1 MKHSLCLFMLKYM
14 LLQDRC
20 SWFFINM
27 VCYGRNIWATASVT
41 KVGPWHSMCQYYIAG
56 WGSQWIPGEFLGK
69 CHLCSYHVSLMM
81 TSELLPWSRVLLLTY
96 NITYLCLNVTKL
108 TILNMWSQRNFF
120 AVGIEVTPILDFKK
134 LLIKRSLFL
143 VLWKIY
149 GDTYLQ
155 TRAYFYSSL
164 RVWRIW
170 ILFLNTMGLA
180 YGSFIKFREDINC
193 TMLKIIIWCIIN

>member
-108 TILNMWSQRNFF
+108 TILNMWTPKEFLCSGNWSDTHFRLQK
-120 AVGIEVTPILDFKK
+120 VTNKKKFVPSTLKDLWRYLSSDTCIL
-134 LLIKRSLFL
+134 LF
-143 VLWKIY
+143 
-149 GDTYLQ
+149 
-155 TRAYFYSSL
+155 
-164 RVWRIW
+164 
-170 ILFLNTMGLA
+170 
-180 YGSFIKFREDINC
+180 
-193 TMLKIIIWCIIN
+193 